1 MVSIPQTGGVDQGST
16 ERQLADDPEAVEADR
31 AERRRRRG
39 RQTVRD
45 MILSM
50 LVVTGA
56 VAILFLPWNHRNVD
70 PVKVVDPAPTLAS
83 ARTAVTWPVMAPHL
97 PATWRCTSARISA
110 AEDAQP
116 IVHLGYLSPSTK
128 YVGIEE
134 SATKVTSF
142 VRDAVVGGV
151 PSGTVTINGQS
162 WQRYISPDGVQKS
175 LVQSAQGATYV
186 VNGQADW
193 PEIETFV
200 RSLTS

>member
-1 MVSIPQTGGVDQGST
+1 MDQRAA
-16 ERQLADDPEAVEADR
+16 EHDLADDPEAIEADR

-70 PVKVVDPAPTLAS
+70 PVKVVDPAPTLTS
-83 ARTAVTWPVMAPHL
+83 ARAAVTWPVLAPKL
-97 PATWRCTSARISA
+97 PQTWRCTSARISA
-110 AEDAQP
+110 AADAQP
-116 IVHLGYLSPSTK
+116 IVHLGYLSPSDR

-142 VRDAVVGGV
+142 VRDSVVGGQ
-151 PSGTVTINGQS
+151 PSGTVTIDGQI

-175 LVQSAQGATYV
+175 LVQSSHGATYV
-186 VNGQADW
+186 VNSQAEW

-200 RSLTS
+200 QSLNSAA